1 MKTELNTI
9 LATLKTQFNALETE
23 YVDECAV
30 DFMSRR
36 ATYLDGQLAML
47 YQVIG
52 LLDGIN
58 TDLEVEQVL
67 DDYDPS
73 DFDFE
78 MDDEVDEADEI
89 GYDPYMGCNSWD
101 C

>member
-9 LATLKTQFNALETE
+9 LATLKIKFNTLEAE

-47 YQVIG
+47 FQVIG
-52 LLDGIN
+52 MLDDIN
-58 TDLEVEQVL
+58 TDLEVEQAL
-67 DDYDPS
+67 DDYDES

-78 MDDEVDEADEI
+78 LDDDVDEV
-89 GYDPYMGCNSWD
+89 GYDPYTGCGGWD